1 MSRRGFTLIELLVV
15 VSILAVLVA
24 AVFPA
29 YTAIRRSQRVKRVE
43 ASVEALAGGVAAY
56 QNDFGIGPPANPPT
70 SLVPAGTNLGNRS
83 VVFFLRLGEAAH
95 GKSAPYLPSKFYN
108 ELLQIK
114 YNVLLDEWD
123 RPYVYF
129 DTAAMKSGPGP
140 LYDVLDRAGN
150 SPSPVPPAVKGAT
163 DYYNIGGY
171 QILSCGPNQRYD
183 GGRNLHTSEADDIA
197 NFVPE

>member
-1 MSRRGFTLIELLVV
+1 MTQRAFTIVELLVV

-43 ASVEALAGGVAAY
+43 ATVEAIASGVAAY

-83 VVFFLRLGEAAH
+83 VVHFLRLGEAAH

-108 ELLQIK
+108 EFLQIK

-123 RPYVYF
+123 RPFVYF
-129 DTAAMKSGPGP
+129 DTAAMKPDTSP

-150 SPSPVPPAVKGAT
+150 SPSAVQPAKGAT
-163 DYYNIGGY
+163 DYYNIGGC

-183 GGRNLHTSEADDIA
+183 GGRNLHTSEADDLA
-197 NFVPE
+197 NFVVE